1 MLSLLLTAV
10 MFCGL
15 WSFSGASVSEVYGAE
30 SLKPEAPAL
39 DDFLAPVTQKNE
51 VPDGYTGIYTA
62 AQLMA
67 IENAPDQ
74 NYILM
79 ADLDLSSYI
88 WEPLCSSDLPFTGI
102 FEGNGH
108 VISNLNGKNGLFS
121 NIDEAQIRN
130 LGLEHAYIYG
140 AYDNQWQGTMAG
152 IVVYAGSRSTVYNCY
167 YQGDIEG
174 NPLIIGG
181 IAGNASSDLT
191 VEDCWM
197 KGDIL
202 STNAGSGFD
211 EPYVGGI
218 IGGNYGHSFTIT
230 GCIHNGAIE
239 THGYAAYVGGI
250 LGQGDAEISYCQN
263 YGTMVHYYQHGDI
276 GGISGALG
284 SLTIEYCMNAADLTV
299 VKDTRYSNAT
309 IGGLSASGGYIRHS
323 FNCGNITAA
332 GASYV
337 GGISGRGNADYCY
350 NVGTVVSE
358 DPGSASVDPGY
369 NGAGALFGQASGASS
384 HCYYLEGELGPYSSV
399 NGSPVLTD
407 ITALSESEMCDPSNF
422 KGFNFGA
429 VWQMGSGDYP
439 YPVLRDKTRGPA
451 AKLRLY
457 TKVDEDVRYQTV
469 GEDVVGIFDLT
480 VSAAL
485 TEIMNTAAYDP
496 GPVTF
501 TVRLTGG
508 FSFEPGDSNQ
518 EKVIV
523 SETPQISYDPAH
535 DEVERTIQIYIR
547 NNETGTIQITAE
559 SNDCEAAVGAEFRP
573 VLEFLDIQEDAW
585 ALVNSRSSFCYGA
598 DYEIPKSRYQEV
610 YGERY
615 GELIY
620 SQKRKTWGGNCG
632 GMAWTAALIATR
644 GLNLPYGRTG
654 LVNHQADGVRTD
666 WFECYVYAKQ
676 KSDLTKLIERYQ
688 LFQSELAGMC
698 SPEFSELLNSLPEEY
713 WKLEADGSYSH
724 RTDGTYIRQIC
735 DAVENSTQPLIAT
748 VAWKGNAHALVITGN
763 KLEDAGNGWY
773 RVPVY
778 DCNHPYLDDAIFHPP
793 IGHEWASAYDEPD
806 CYLELNPDQNLF
818 RYRTGA
824 NASESGEVHGSR
836 ADEDTAITYSIGAP
850 DYLAVCNTKDLFMT
864 EIDPDAYQKY
874 RAEFLNN
881 RIKLTFQD
889 NSLILIT
896 DNETSKLLVRI
907 EDGLVKELD
916 DTAFYTPN
924 IGKPGGILTL
934 PEGRSY
940 RVASDGAYTA
950 EGAEFYTEVE
960 GSELSVSLNG
970 LENRVDVTADQD
982 GKASVTVARL
992 GETDADTEAVKVS
1005 GILESGSSFSVSYEQ
1020 EGRPEVENEENLKEA
1035 ELAVLGDDGFVSENP
1050 GEPTATFADVPV
1062 NEWFYEDVEY
1072 VNDRGI
1078 MTGMGEDKTYFA
1090 PYSSLARAQFA
1101 TILHR
1106 MAGELTAASG
1116 KEFPDVGSGDW
1127 YVQAVR
1133 WASQEEVAIITG
1145 YSNGLFGP
1153 ADLITREQLAVMMF
1167 RYAAYMGI
1175 DNSARAPIGGYLDA
1189 DKVNEFAEDAIQWAV
1204 AEGILS
1210 GKYGQT
1216 QLDPQGT
1223 ASRAE
1228 CAVIIRRFMERY
1240 DL

>member
-1 MLSLLLTAV
+1 MLSLLLAAV

-39 DDFLAPVTQKNE
+39 EGFLAPVTQKTE

-67 IENAPDQ
+67 IEDAPDQ

-130 LGLEHAYIYG
+130 VGLEHAYIYG

-218 IGGNYGHSFTIT
+218 IGGNYGNSFTIT

-250 LGQGDAEISYCQN
+250 LGQGKAEISYCQN
-263 YGTMVHYYQHGDI
+263 YGTIVHYYKYGDI
-276 GGISGALG
+276 GGISGSING
-284 SLTIEYCMNAADLTV
+284 LTIEYCMNAADLTV
-299 VKDTRYSNAT
+299 EANQNNNNAT
-309 IGGLSASGGYIRHS
+309 IGGLSATGKDIRHS

-337 GGISGRGNADYCY
+337 GGISGRGNANYCY

-422 KGFNFGA
+422 TGFSFGA

-451 AKLRLY
+451 ARLRLY
-457 TKVDEDVRYQTV
+457 TEVDEDVMYQKI
-469 GEDVVGIFDLT
+469 GNDVIGMFCLR
-480 VSAAL
+480 VSASL
-485 TEIMNTAAYDP
+485 QDILDQETYVP

-501 TVRLTGG
+501 TVKLTGG
-508 FSFEPGDSNQ
+508 LSFSPDGKDQ
-518 EKVIV
+518 ETTIV
-523 SETPQISYDPAH
+523 SEIPQISYDPAH
-535 DEVERTIQIYIR
+535 DEMEREAWIYILDD
-547 NNETGTIQITAE
+547 ETGTIQITAE
-559 SNDCEAAVGAEFRP
+559 SNDCEAVSGSAFRP
-573 VLEFLDIQEDAW
+573 RLEFLDIQEDAW
-585 ALVNSRSSFCYGA
+585 ALVNSSSSFCYGA

-620 SQKRKTWGGNCG
+620 SHKRQTWGGNCG

-666 WFECYVYAKQ
+666 WFACYVYAKQ

-688 LFQSELAGMC
+688 LFQSELMAMC
-698 SPEFSELLNSLPEEY
+698 GPEFSEILNSLPTEY
-713 WKLEADGSYSH
+713 WKLEPDGSYSH

-735 DAVENSTQPLIAT
+735 DAVENSTQPLIAA

-763 KLEDAGNGWY
+763 QLEDAGNGWY
-773 RVPVY
+773 RVQVY
-778 DCNHPYLDDAIFHPP
+778 DCNHPYLDDAKFHPP
-793 IGHEWASAYDEPD
+793 IGHKWASAYDEPD
-806 CYLELNPDQNLF
+806 RYLELNPDKNLF
-818 RYRTGA
+818 RYRAGA
-824 NASESGEVHGSR
+824 NASESDEVHGSK
-836 ADEDTAITYSIGAP
+836 ANEDTAMTYDTGAP
-850 DYLAVCNTKDLFMT
+850 DLLAVYNTKDLAMT

-874 RAEFLNN
+874 RAESLDSRVKFEF
-881 RIKLTFQD
+881 KD
-889 NSLILIT
+889 NDLVLIT
-896 DNETSKLLVRI
+896 DDETSELMVRI
-907 EDGLVKELD
+907 ENGMVKELAD
-916 DTAFYTPN
+916 SVSYTPQVGEEGGTL
-924 IGKPGGILTL
+924 ILPGG
-934 PEGRSY
+934 RRY
-940 RVASDGAYTA
+940 RVATDGAYTA
-950 EGAEFYTEVE
+950 EGKKFYTEVE
-960 GSELSVSLNG
+960 GSELSVLING
-970 LENRVDVTADQD
+970 MDDRVDVTADQD

-1005 GILESGSSFSVSYEQ
+1005 GILEAGSSFSVSYEQ

-1228 CAVIIRRFMERY
+1228 CAVIIRRFMEKY
-1240 DL
+1240 GE